1 MRRRVAAALAAGV
14 LGLPASA
21 AADGAKT
28 YAAQCSVCHQVGG
41 VGQAGVYP
49 RLAGRAP
56 EMAKTPAGRK
66 LMIAAAL
73 FGMAGKLEVD
83 GQSLM
88 GVMPGFASKMTDA
101 EIAEVLTYV
110 AGLGAKAGG
119 KSAAA
124 FTAQEVAEAR
134 AGPKLSPTAVNAL
147 ARGVVVK

>member
-41 VGQAGVYP
+41 IGQAGVYP

-56 EMAKTPAGRK
+56 EMAKTPGGRK
-66 LMIAAAL
+66 LMVAAAL

-119 KSAAA
+119 KPAAA
-124 FTAQEVAEAR
+124 FAAPEVAQAR
-134 AGPKLSPTAVNAL
+134 AGPKLSPTGVNAL